1 MSAKVNCLVSIRM
14 KSSEHSKTL
23 QLCSE
28 ESVYGWKRLYAKR
41 LDNVTYRVLH
51 ESSGCN
57 TSERTGSLVKSNEM
71 GEPLF
76 HRRSQNAMLGAE
88 ISGMVHL
95 RGVSGDMSRQ
105 RQDGTW
111 ETLANCTGSEPE
123 QKDFSYKETK
133 WKSVGRES
141 DEAILCAGQ
150 RSDQEGS
157 SPSGARMRSTISE
170 SGSEISLADEKGTS
184 EGRVS
189 IVRWNPKGMRRN
201 TGPQSKWSTHR

>member
-1 MSAKVNCLVSIRM
+1 MRVTIGDGFAQIRAKVNCPVSIRI
-14 KSSEHSKTL
+14 KSSEHNKTL

-28 ESVYGWKRLYAKR
+28 ESVYGWKRPHAKR

-57 TSERTGSLVKSNEM
+57 KSERKGSLVNMIEM
-71 GEPLF
+71 DEPLLY
-76 HRRSQNAMLGAE
+76 RRSQNAMLRAE
-88 ISGMVHL
+88 KNGMVHL

-105 RQDGTW
+105 RQDQTW

-123 QKDFSYKETK
+123 QKDCSYKETK

-150 RSDQEGS
+150 RSDQEGL

-170 SGSEISLADEKGTS
+170 SGNLAG
-184 EGRVS
+184 
-189 IVRWNPKGMRRN
+189 
-201 TGPQSKWSTHR
+201 Q